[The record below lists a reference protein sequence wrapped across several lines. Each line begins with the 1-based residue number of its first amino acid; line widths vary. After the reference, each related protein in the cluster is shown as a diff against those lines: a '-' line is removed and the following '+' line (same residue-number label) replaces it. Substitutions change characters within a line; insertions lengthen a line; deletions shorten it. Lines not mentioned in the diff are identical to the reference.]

1 MTYPK
6 ARITRSRSRS
16 RNMRKKH
23 LVKSKR
29 NNRSRKS
36 KKTHSRKYR
45 GGDAAVRVENIEA
58 IIRAGKAKTFEQGT
72 DFPKVSYHFNP
83 TEKIHTFLQHSN
95 PGDPPTMLG
104 TSSGGAREHFL
115 YHSNNNNI
123 FLVYNM
129 PGIKETNV
137 YYLEE
142 WMITDIKKKQEIEER
157 TAFGPVYRERTLDE
171 IRNRRQDY

>member
-45 GGDAAVRVENIEA
+45 GGDAAVRAEDIEA
-58 IIRAGKAKTFEQGT
+58 IIRARKAKTLIPGT
-72 DFPKVSYHFNP
+72 IFATVSYHFNP
-83 TEKIHTFLQHSN
+83 SNTIHNFLAEST
-95 PGDPPTMLG
+95 PGYPPTMLG
-104 TSSGGAREHFL
+104 TSSGGALEHYL
-115 YHSNNNNI
+115 YRSTNNDT
-123 FLVYNM
+123 FLVYNQ
-129 PGIKETNV
+129 PSRKETTV
-137 YYLEE
+137 YHLDE
-142 WMITDIKKKQEIEER
+142 WMVQYIGQMEDMENAIASKRKNREFLEDIES
-157 TAFGPVYRERTLDE
+157 
-171 IRNRRQDY
+171 RRQY